1 MSAPKKPAK
10 VMDAVHPGDTPPTP
24 SGRPVV
30 VSNRP
35 ILTTDP
41 MLSVEGVV
49 DTSAEKP
56 SGEPAVTPSGVPK
69 ISRAAKDIAPV
80 ADKLAETSVAAETA
94 SESMPKEAAPEPTE
108 ETAVRAPEKPDSSE
122 KEPAAKR
129 EKMTIEPLHE
139 VKPSSD
145 EDESEVKIEE
155 QEPESTD
162 KEEDPKSAQE
172 MAIER
177 HIEAGTYFVPIGQV
191 KRRRRMLVTLIV
203 LTLLAVVV
211 VVDLLLDM
219 GLLTLN
225 LPHTSFLQ

>member
-1 MSAPKKPAK
+1 MPAPKKPARLI
-10 VMDAVHPGDTPPTP
+10 DAVHPGDTPPPT
-24 SGRPVV
+24 SSRPVV
-30 VSNRP
+30 VTNRP

-41 MLSVEGVV
+41 MLSVEGI
-49 DTSAEKP
+49 DNTGSEKP
-56 SGEPAVTPSGVPK
+56 SGEAPVTPSGVPK
-69 ISRAAKDIAPV
+69 ITRSAKDIEPMAN
-80 ADKLAETSVAAETA
+80 KQLETPQPSETA
-94 SESMPKEAAPEPTE
+94 HESGMQESITNTGKQTPTLNS
-108 ETAVRAPEKPDSSE
+108 EKPE
-122 KEPAAKR
+122 ATGKQMGPAR
-129 EKMTIEPLHE
+129 EKMKIEPLHE
-139 VKPSSD
+139 VRPSSD

-191 KRRRRMLVTLIV
+191 KRRRRMLVTLII

-225 LPHTSFLQ
+225 LPHTNFLQ